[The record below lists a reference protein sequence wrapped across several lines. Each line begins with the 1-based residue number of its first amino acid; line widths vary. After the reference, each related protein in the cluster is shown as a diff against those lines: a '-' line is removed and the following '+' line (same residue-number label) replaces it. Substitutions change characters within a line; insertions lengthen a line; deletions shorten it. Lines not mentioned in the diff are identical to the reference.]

1 MKRTRFFLISGH
13 KMYKILDLANNEPIW
28 HQKDARGG
36 FRGMRKVLPG
46 KSLMLSL
53 KDTTVIL
60 HFRLKMYNFN
70 F

>member
-13 KMYKILDLANNEPIW
+13 KMYKIFDLANNEPIW

-46 KSLMLSL
+46 KSLMLSQGHNRNPTFSFE
-53 KDTTVIL
+53 DVQ
-60 HFRLKMYNFN
+60 F
-70 F
+70 